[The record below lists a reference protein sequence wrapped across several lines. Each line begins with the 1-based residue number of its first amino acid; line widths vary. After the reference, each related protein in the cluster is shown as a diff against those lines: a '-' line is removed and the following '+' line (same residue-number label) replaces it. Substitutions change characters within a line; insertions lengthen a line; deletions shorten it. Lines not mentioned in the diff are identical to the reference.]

1 MYILN
6 GKEKAALVTI
16 ARRTRSDYLKSNN
29 YTYLE
34 DDIDM
39 LDDNIFVSEENIE
52 NDYEKK
58 YDREICAYEMEK
70 VFSDPFL
77 LRSSKALTYR
87 EKLVLFSYFWE
98 ETTDEK
104 IGRLLHIKGDTVRK
118 IRNRA
123 IKKIE
128 KEYLKLKGEENNNVQ
143 KF

>member
-6 GKEKAALVTI
+6 RKEKSALVTI
-16 ARRTRSDYLKSNN
+16 AKRKRDDYLKIHH

-39 LDDNIFVSEENIE
+39 LDENILVSNENIE
-52 NDYEKK
+52 RDYEVK
-58 YDREICAYEMEK
+58 YDKNICAYEMEK

-77 LRSSKALTYR
+77 LRSSKALTYK

-98 ETTDEK
+98 ETTDAL
-104 IGRLLHIKGDTVRK
+104 IGKELHMKGDTVRK
-118 IRNRA
+118 IRTRA

-128 KEYLKLKGEENNNVQ
+128 KEYLKLKGDNKNDI
-143 KF
+143 

>member
-6 GKEKAALVTI
+6 GKEKAALITI
-16 ARRTRSDYLKSNN
+16 AKRTRSDYLKSNN

-39 LDDNIFVSEENIE
+39 FDENIFVSVENIE

-58 YDREICAYEMEK
+58 YDRDICAYEMEK

-77 LRSSKALTYR
+77 LKSSKALTYR

-98 ETTDEK
+98 ETTDER
-104 IGRLLHIKGDTVRK
+104 IGKELHIKGDTVRK

-123 IKKIE
+123 INKIE
-128 KEYLKLKGEENNNVQ
+128 KEYLKLKGEENKNV
-143 KF
+143 